1 MPERAVAGGKE
12 NSVETPV
19 ESTRERLLN
28 IAEQRFGEGGYEGT
42 SLRAITVAAAANIAA
57 VNYHFGSKEALLRAA
72 VARAMAPVNTER
84 RRRLDQL
91 EAKGEPT
98 AEQLIRAFV
107 EPGLD
112 LVLRRGERGPV
123 VARFI
128 GRVAFDPSQRIREL
142 YAVESDPVEARYLA
156 ALQVALPRA
165 APESVAFGYVN
176 MLGLLALHQS
186 QALTRPAGAEPSGV
200 GAGVDGGEDPGKL
213 AENLIAFLVAAFDQG
228 LRPWST

>member
-1 MPERAVAGGKE
+1 M
-12 NSVETPV
+12 ETPV

-91 EAKGEPT
+91 EAKGQPT
-98 AEQLIRAFV
+98 AEQLIRAFI

-123 VARFI
+123 AARFI

-142 YAVESDPVEARYLA
+142 YAAESDPVEARYLT
-156 ALQVALPRA
+156 ALQAALPRA

-186 QALTRPAGAEPSGV
+186 QALTRAPGTEDV
-200 GAGVDGGEDPGKL
+200 EDPGKL
-213 AENLIAFLVAAFDQG
+213 AENLIAFLVAAFDRG
-228 LRPWST
+228 LRA

>member
-1 MPERAVAGGKE
+1 M
-12 NSVETPV
+12 ETPV

-98 AEQLIRAFV
+98 AEQLIRAFI

-142 YAVESDPVEARYLA
+142 YAAESDPVEARYLA
-156 ALQVALPRA
+156 ALQTALPNA
-165 APESVAFGYVN
+165 APESVAFGYLN

-186 QALTRPAGAEPSGV
+186 QALTRPPGAEPPGS
-200 GAGVDGGEDPGKL
+200 DDGEDPGKL
-213 AENLIAFLVAAFDQG
+213 AENLIAFLVAAFDRG
-228 LRPWST
+228 LR

>member
-1 MPERAVAGGKE
+1 VPERAVVGGKE

-19 ESTRERLLN
+19 ETTRERLLN
-28 IAEQRFGEGGYEGT
+28 VAEERFGEGGYEGT

-72 VARAMAPVNTER
+72 VARAMAPVNAER

-91 EAKGEPT
+91 EAHGVPT
-98 AEQLIRAFV
+98 PEQLIRAFV

-112 LVLRRGERGPV
+112 LLLRRGERGAV

-128 GRVAFDPSQRIREL
+128 GRIAFDPSQRIREL
-142 YAVESDPVEARYLA
+142 YAVESDPIESRFLA
-156 ALQVALPRA
+156 ALQRALPKA
-165 APESVAFGYVN
+165 SPDAVAFGYAN

-186 QALTRPAGAEPSGV
+186 QALSRAP
-200 GAGVDGGEDPGKL
+200 GVDSVEDPGKL
-213 AENLIAFLVAAFDQG
+213 AENLVAFLVAAFDQG
-228 LRPWST
+228 LRS

>member
-1 MPERAVAGGKE
+1 M
-12 NSVETPV
+12 ETPV

-91 EAKGEPT
+91 EAKGQPT
-98 AEQLIRAFV
+98 AEQLIRAFI

-142 YAVESDPVEARYLA
+142 YAAESDPVEARYLA
-156 ALQVALPRA
+156 ALQAALPRA

-186 QALTRPAGAEPSGV
+186 QALTRAPGTDDV
-200 GAGVDGGEDPGKL
+200 EDPGKL
-213 AENLIAFLVAAFDQG
+213 AENLIAFLVAAFDRG
-228 LRPWST
+228 LRA

>member
-1 MPERAVAGGKE
+1 M
-12 NSVETPV
+12 ETPV

-91 EAKGEPT
+91 EAKGDPS
-98 AEQLIRAFV
+98 AEQLIRAFI

-142 YAVESDPVEARYLA
+142 YAAESDPVEARYLA
-156 ALQVALPRA
+156 ALQIALPRA

-186 QALTRPAGAEPSGV
+186 QALTRAPGLEPADI
-200 GAGVDGGEDPGKL
+200 DGGEDPGKL
-213 AENLIAFLVAAFDQG
+213 AENLIAFLVAAFDRG
-228 LRPWST
+228 LRA

>member
-1 MPERAVAGGKE
+1 
-12 NSVETPV
+12 VETPV

-28 IAEQRFGEGGYEGT
+28 VAEQRFGEGGYEGT

-91 EAKGEPT
+91 EASGQPG
-98 AEQLIRAFV
+98 AEQLIRAFI

-112 LVLRRGERGPV
+112 LVLRRDERGAL

-128 GRVAFDPSQRIREL
+128 GRIAFDPSQRIREL
-142 YAVESDPVEARYLA
+142 YAAESDPIEARYLA
-156 ALQVALPRA
+156 ALQAALPQA
-165 APESVAFGYVN
+165 TPDSVAFGYVN

-186 QALTRPAGAEPSGV
+186 QALSRAPGLGEA
-200 GAGVDGGEDPGKL
+200 EDPGKL
-213 AENLIAFLVAAFDQG
+213 AENLIAFLVAAFDRG
-228 LRPWST
+228 LRS

>member
-1 MPERAVAGGKE
+1 
-12 NSVETPV
+12 VETPV

-91 EAKGEPT
+91 EALGPPT
-98 AEQLIRAFV
+98 VEQLIRAFI

-112 LVLRRGERGPV
+112 LILRRGERGPV

-128 GRVAFDPSQRIREL
+128 GRVAFDPSRRIREL
-142 YAVESDPVEARYLA
+142 YSVEADPVEARYLA
-156 ALQVALPRA
+156 ALQAALPGA

-186 QALTRPAGAEPSGV
+186 QALSRAAEAEQV
-200 GAGVDGGEDPGKL
+200 EDPGRL
-213 AENLIAFLVAAFDQG
+213 AENLIAFLVAAFDRG
-228 LRPWST
+228 LGS

>member
-1 MPERAVAGGKE
+1 M
-12 NSVETPV
+12 ETPV
-19 ESTRERLLN
+19 ETTRERLLN
-28 IAEQRFGEGGYEGT
+28 VAEQRFGEGGYEGT

-91 EAKGEPT
+91 EAGGGPT
-98 AEQLIRAFV
+98 PEQLIRAFI

-112 LVLRRGERGPV
+112 LVLRRGERGAM

-128 GRVAFDPSQRIREL
+128 GRIAFDPSQRIRDL
-142 YAVESDPVEARYLA
+142 YAAESDPIESRYLS
-156 ALQVALPRA
+156 ALQTALPQA
-165 APESVAFGYVN
+165 SPESVSFGFVN

-186 QALTRPAGAEPSGV
+186 QALSRNPGPAT
-200 GAGVDGGEDPGKL
+200 DEDPSKL
-213 AENLIAFLVAAFDQG
+213 AENLIAFLVAAFDRG
-228 LRPWST
+228 LRT

>member
-1 MPERAVAGGKE
+1 M
-12 NSVETPV
+12 ETPV

-28 IAEQRFGEGGYEGT
+28 VAEQRFGEGGYEGT

-91 EAKGEPT
+91 EARGGPSP
-98 AEQLIRAFV
+98 EQLIRAFI

-112 LVLRRGERGPV
+112 LVLRRGERGAV

-128 GRVAFDPSQRIREL
+128 GRIAFDPSQRIREL
-142 YAVESDPVEARYLA
+142 YAAESDPIESRYLA
-156 ALQVALPRA
+156 ALQSAIPHA
-165 APESVAFGYVN
+165 SPEAVAFGYVN
-176 MLGLLALHQS
+176 MRGLLALHQS
-186 QALTRPAGAEPSGV
+186 QALSRAP
-200 GAGVDGGEDPGKL
+200 GVDDAEDPGKL
-213 AENLIAFLVAAFDQG
+213 AENLVAFLVAAFDRG
-228 LRPWST
+228 LRT

>member
-1 MPERAVAGGKE
+1 
-12 NSVETPV
+12 VETPV

-28 IAEQRFGEGGYEGT
+28 VAEQRFGEGGYEGT

-91 EAKGEPT
+91 EAKGQPT
-98 AEQLIRAFV
+98 AEQLIRAFI

-112 LVLRRGERGPV
+112 LVLRRGDRGPV

-142 YAVESDPVEARYLA
+142 YAAESDPVEARYLS
-156 ALQVALPRA
+156 ALQAALPRA

-186 QALTRPAGAEPSGV
+186 QALTRAPGT
-200 GAGVDGGEDPGKL
+200 VDVEDPAKL
-213 AENLIAFLVAAFDQG
+213 AENLIAFLVAAFDRG
-228 LRPWST
+228 LRT

>member
-1 MPERAVAGGKE
+1 M
-12 NSVETPV
+12 ETPV

-28 IAEQRFGEGGYEGT
+28 VAEQRFGEGGYEGT

-91 EAKGEPT
+91 EAAGTPS

-112 LVLRRGERGPV
+112 LVLRRGERGAV

-128 GRVAFDPSQRIREL
+128 GRIAFDPSQRIREL
-142 YAVESDPVEARYLA
+142 YVAESDPIEARYLA
-156 ALQVALPRA
+156 ALRLALPHS
-165 APESVAFGYVN
+165 APEAVAFGYVN

-186 QALTRPAGAEPSGV
+186 QALTPAPGGV
-200 GAGVDGGEDPGKL
+200 ELEDPGKL
-213 AENLIAFLVAAFDQG
+213 AENLIAFLVAAFDRG
-228 LRPWST
+228 LRA

>member
-1 MPERAVAGGKE
+1 
-12 NSVETPV
+12 VETPV

-72 VARAMAPVNTER
+72 VSRAMAPVNTER
-84 RRRLDQL
+84 RRRLDHL
-91 EAKGEPT
+91 EANGQPT
-98 AEQLIRAFV
+98 AAQLIRAFI
-107 EPGLD
+107 EPGLEV
-112 LVLRRGERGPV
+112 VLRRGDRGPV

-128 GRVAFDPSQRIREL
+128 GRIAFDPSQRIREL
-142 YAVESDPVEARYLA
+142 YAAESDPVEARYLA
-156 ALQVALPRA
+156 ALQQALPEA

-186 QALTRPAGAEPSGV
+186 QALSPVPDANES
-200 GAGVDGGEDPGKL
+200 EDPGKL
-213 AENLIAFLVAAFDQG
+213 AESLIAFLVAAFDRG
-228 LRPWST
+228 LRN

>member
-1 MPERAVAGGKE
+1 M
-12 NSVETPV
+12 ETPV

-91 EAKGEPT
+91 EAKGQPT

-128 GRVAFDPSQRIREL
+128 GRVAFDPSRRIREL
-142 YAVESDPVEARYLA
+142 YAAESDPVEARYLA
-156 ALQVALPRA
+156 ALQAALPRA

-186 QALTRPAGAEPSGV
+186 QALSRAPGAET
-200 GAGVDGGEDPGKL
+200 ADLDAGEDAGKL
-213 AENLIAFLVAAFDQG
+213 AENLIAFLVAAFDRG
-228 LRPWST
+228 LRS

>member
-1 MPERAVAGGKE
+1 
-12 NSVETPV
+12 V

-57 VNYHFGSKEALLRAA
+57 VNYHFGSKEALLKAA
-72 VARAMAPVNTER
+72 VARALAPVNTER

-91 EAKGEPT
+91 EAKGQPT

-112 LVLRRGERGPV
+112 LVLRRGDRGPV

-128 GRVAFDPSQRIREL
+128 GRIAFDPSQRIREL
-142 YAVESDPVEARYLA
+142 YAAESDPVEARYLA
-156 ALQVALPRA
+156 ALQHALPRA
-165 APESVAFGYVN
+165 APESVAFGFVN
-176 MLGLLALHQS
+176 LLGLLALHQS
-186 QALTRPAGAEPSGV
+186 QALARPP
-200 GAGVDGGEDPGKL
+200 VDDVDPADDPAKL
-213 AENLIAFLVAAFDQG
+213 AENLIAFLVAAFDRG
-228 LRPWST
+228 LRA

>member
-1 MPERAVAGGKE
+1 
-12 NSVETPV
+12 V

-91 EAKGEPT
+91 EALGPPT
-98 AEQLIRAFV
+98 VEQLIRAFI

-112 LVLRRGERGPV
+112 LILRRGERGPV

-128 GRVAFDPSQRIREL
+128 GRVAFDPSRRIREL
-142 YAVESDPVEARYLA
+142 SSVEADPVEARYLA
-156 ALQVALPRA
+156 ALQAALPRA

-186 QALTRPAGAEPSGV
+186 QALSRAAEAEQV
-200 GAGVDGGEDPGKL
+200 EDPGRL
-213 AENLIAFLVAAFDQG
+213 AEDLIAFLVAAFDRG
-228 LRPWST
+228 LGS

>member
-1 MPERAVAGGKE
+1 
-12 NSVETPV
+12 VETPV

-91 EAKGEPT
+91 EAKGQPT
-98 AEQLIRAFV
+98 AEQLIRAFI
-107 EPGLD
+107 EPGLE

-128 GRVAFDPSQRIREL
+128 GRIAFDPSRRIREL
-142 YAVESDPVEARYLA
+142 YAAESDPVEARYLA
-156 ALQVALPRA
+156 ALQAALPSA
-165 APESVAFGYVN
+165 PPESVAFGYVN

-186 QALTRPAGAEPSGV
+186 QALSKVAGAEES
-200 GAGVDGGEDPGKL
+200 EDPGKV
-213 AENLIAFLVAAFDQG
+213 AESLIAFLVAAFDRG
-228 LRPWST
+228 LRA

>member
-1 MPERAVAGGKE
+1 M
-12 NSVETPV
+12 ETPV

-91 EAKGEPT
+91 EAKGQPT
-98 AEQLIRAFV
+98 AEQLIRAFI

-142 YAVESDPVEARYLA
+142 YAAESDPVEARYLE
-156 ALQVALPRA
+156 ALQAALPRA

-186 QALTRPAGAEPSGV
+186 QALTRAPGTEDV
-200 GAGVDGGEDPGKL
+200 EDPGKL
-213 AENLIAFLVAAFDQG
+213 AENLIAFLVAAFDRG
-228 LRPWST
+228 LRA

>member
-1 MPERAVAGGKE
+1 M
-12 NSVETPV
+12 ETPV

-28 IAEQRFGEGGYEGT
+28 VAEQRFGEGGYEGT

-91 EAKGEPT
+91 EAIGTPS

-112 LVLRRGERGPV
+112 LVLRRGERGAV

-128 GRVAFDPSQRIREL
+128 GRIAFDPSQRIREL
-142 YAVESDPVEARYLA
+142 YVAESDPIEARYLA
-156 ALQVALPRA
+156 ALRTALPHA
-165 APESVAFGYVN
+165 ASEAVAFGYVN

-186 QALTRPAGAEPSGV
+186 QALTPAPGGAEL
-200 GAGVDGGEDPGKL
+200 EDPGKL
-213 AENLIAFLVAAFDQG
+213 AENLIAFLVAAFDRG
-228 LRPWST
+228 LRG

>member
-1 MPERAVAGGKE
+1 MEAPA
-12 NSVETPV
+12 

-72 VARAMAPVNTER
+72 VTRAMSPVNTER
-84 RRRLDQL
+84 RRRLDLL
-91 EAKGEPT
+91 EAIGPPT
-98 AEQLIRAFV
+98 VEQLIRAFV

-112 LVLRRGERGPV
+112 LILRRGERGPV

-128 GRVAFDPSQRIREL
+128 GRVAFDPSRRIRDL
-142 YAVESDPVEARYLA
+142 YSAEADPVEERYLA
-156 ALQVALPRA
+156 ALQAALPGA
-165 APESVAFGYVN
+165 APESVAFGYLN

-186 QALTRPAGAEPSGV
+186 RALSPAPGTEQV
-200 GAGVDGGEDPGKL
+200 EDPGRL
-213 AENLIAFLVAAFDQG
+213 AEDLVAFLVAAFDRG
-228 LRPWST
+228 LRS

>member
-1 MPERAVAGGKE
+1 VD
-12 NSVETPV
+12 TPV

-28 IAEQRFGEGGYEGT
+28 IAEQRFGEAGYEGT

-72 VARAMAPVNTER
+72 VARAAGPVNSER

-91 EAKGEPT
+91 EAAGQP
-98 AEQLIRAFV
+98 APEQLIRAFI

-112 LVLRRGERGPV
+112 LVLRRGDRGAI

-128 GRVAFDPSQRIREL
+128 GRVAFDPSPRIREL
-142 YAVESDPVEARYLA
+142 YAAESEPIEKRYLT
-156 ALQVALPRA
+156 ALQRALPRA
-165 APESVAFGYVN
+165 APEAVAFGFVN

-186 QALTRPAGAEPSGV
+186 QALSRAPGTDDPDDPS
-200 GAGVDGGEDPGKL
+200 KL
-213 AENLIAFLVAAFDQG
+213 AENLVAFLVAAFDRG
-228 LRPWST
+228 LIS

>member
-1 MPERAVAGGKE
+1 
-12 NSVETPV
+12 VETPV

-72 VARAMAPVNTER
+72 VTRAMAQVNAER

-91 EAKGEPT
+91 EAKGPPT
-98 AEQLIRAFV
+98 VEQLIRAFV

-112 LVLRRGERGPV
+112 LILRRGERGPV

-128 GRVAFDPSQRIREL
+128 GRVAFDPSRRIRDL
-142 YAVESDPVEARYLA
+142 YSAEADPVEVRYLA
-156 ALQVALPRA
+156 ALQAALPGA
-165 APESVAFGYVN
+165 APESVTFGYVN

-186 QALTRPAGAEPSGV
+186 QALSRAAEAEQV
-200 GAGVDGGEDPGKL
+200 EDPGRL
-213 AENLIAFLVAAFDQG
+213 AENLIAFLVAAFDRG
-228 LRPWST
+228 LGS

>member
-1 MPERAVAGGKE
+1 M
-12 NSVETPV
+12 ETPPV

-84 RRRLDQL
+84 RRRLDQM
-91 EAKGEPT
+91 EATGQPT
-98 AEQLIRAFV
+98 AEQLIRAFI

-112 LVLRRGERGPV
+112 LVLRRGERGAI

-128 GRVAFDPSQRIREL
+128 GRVAFDPSRRIREL
-142 YAVESDPVEARYLA
+142 YAAEADPIEARYLA
-156 ALQVALPRA
+156 ALQTALPRA

-186 QALTRPAGAEPSGV
+186 QALSRAPGTEDVDDPS
-200 GAGVDGGEDPGKL
+200 KL
-213 AENLIAFLVAAFDQG
+213 AENLIAFLVAAFDRG
-228 LRPWST
+228 LRS

>member
-1 MPERAVAGGKE
+1 MPARAVAGGKE
-12 NSVETPV
+12 NSVETPPV

-91 EAKGEPT
+91 EAAGQPT
-98 AEQLIRAFV
+98 AEQLIRAFI

-112 LVLRRGERGPV
+112 LVLRRGERGAI

-128 GRVAFDPSQRIREL
+128 GRVAFDPSRRIREL
-142 YAVESDPVEARYLA
+142 YAAEADPVEARYLA
-156 ALQVALPRA
+156 ALQQALPRA

-186 QALTRPAGAEPSGV
+186 QALSRAPGTED
-200 GAGVDGGEDPGKL
+200 VDDASRL
-213 AENLIAFLVAAFDQG
+213 AENLIAFLVAAFDRG
-228 LRPWST
+228 LRA

>member
-1 MPERAVAGGKE
+1 VPERAVAGGKE

-91 EAKGEPT
+91 EAKGSPT
-98 AEQLIRAFV
+98 AEQLIRAFI

-142 YAVESDPVEARYLA
+142 YAAESDPVEARFLA
-156 ALQVALPRA
+156 ALQTALPNA
-165 APESVAFGYVN
+165 SPDSVAFGYVN

-186 QALTRPAGAEPSGV
+186 QALTRPPGAEPPGI
-200 GAGVDGGEDPGKL
+200 DGGEDPGKL

-228 LRPWST
+228 LR

>member
-1 MPERAVAGGKE
+1 
-12 NSVETPV
+12 VEAPA

-72 VARAMAPVNTER
+72 VTRAMAPVNIER

-91 EAKGEPT
+91 EAKGQPT
-98 AEQLIRAFV
+98 VEQLIRAFI

-112 LVLRRGERGPV
+112 VILRRGERGRV

-128 GRVAFDPSQRIREL
+128 GRVAFDPSRRIREL
-142 YAVESDPVEARYLA
+142 YSAEADPVEARYLA
-156 ALQVALPRA
+156 ALQAALSQA
-165 APESVAFGYVN
+165 APESVAFGYLN
-176 MLGLLALHQS
+176 MLGLLAMHQS
-186 QALTRPAGAEPSGV
+186 QALSRAPGMEEV
-200 GAGVDGGEDPGKL
+200 EDPGRL
-213 AENLIAFLVAAFDQG
+213 AENLIAFLVAAFDHG
-228 LRPWST
+228 LRS

>member
-1 MPERAVAGGKE
+1 VPERAVAGGKE
-12 NSVETPV
+12 NSVESPV

-91 EAKGEPT
+91 EAKGEPS
-98 AEQLIRAFV
+98 AEQLIRAFI

-142 YAVESDPVEARYLA
+142 YAAESDPVEARYLA
-156 ALQVALPRA
+156 ALQIALPRA

-186 QALTRPAGAEPSGV
+186 QALTRAPGLEPADI
-200 GAGVDGGEDPGKL
+200 DGGEDPGKL
-213 AENLIAFLVAAFDQG
+213 AENLIAFLVAAFDRG
-228 LRPWST
+228 LRA

>member
-1 MPERAVAGGKE
+1 
-12 NSVETPV
+12 VETPV

-91 EAKGEPT
+91 EARGQPT
-98 AEQLIRAFV
+98 AEQLIRAFI

-142 YAVESDPVEARYLA
+142 YAAESDPVEARYLA
-156 ALQVALPRA
+156 ALQAALPRA

-186 QALTRPAGAEPSGV
+186 QALTRAPGTEDV
-200 GAGVDGGEDPGKL
+200 EDPGKL
-213 AENLIAFLVAAFDQG
+213 AENLIAFLVAAFDRG
-228 LRPWST
+228 LRA